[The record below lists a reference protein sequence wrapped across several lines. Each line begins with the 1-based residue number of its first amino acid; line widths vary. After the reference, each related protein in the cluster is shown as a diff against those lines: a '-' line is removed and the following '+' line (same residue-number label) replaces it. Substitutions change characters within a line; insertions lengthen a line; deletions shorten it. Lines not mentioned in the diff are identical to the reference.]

1 MGFLGE
7 VRRRCI
13 FSRVWRGCGKKGG
26 VGYDY
31 NLLFTRVHVTSQVGA
46 VGSASCVAEGL
57 KMTQ

>member
-1 MGFLGE
+1 MWEKG
-7 VRRRCI
+7 
-13 FSRVWRGCGKKGG
+13 GG